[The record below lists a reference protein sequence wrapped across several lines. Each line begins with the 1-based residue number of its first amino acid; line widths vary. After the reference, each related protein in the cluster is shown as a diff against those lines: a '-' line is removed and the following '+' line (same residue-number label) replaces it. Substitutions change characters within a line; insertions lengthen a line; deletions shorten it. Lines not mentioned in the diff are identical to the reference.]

1 MNRLLKIQI
10 LDDDEHVLATLYDFL
25 SYKKYNVISAADDL
39 DDFLSSIYVQKNVRG
54 FDKGKKR
61 RQLKDIQTVSGSATC
76 TTTLARRLF
85 GT

>member
-10 LDDDEHVLATLYDFL
+10 VDDDDHVLATLYDFL
-25 SYKKYNVISAADDL
+25 SYKKCNVISAADDL
-39 DDFLSSIYVQKNVRG
+39 NDFLSRIYVLKNVRG

-61 RQLKDIQTVSGSATC
+61 RQLKDIQPVSGSAPW
-76 TTTLARRLF
+76 TTPPVRRLL

>member
-25 SYKKYNVISAADDL
+25 SYKNCNVISVADDL
-39 DDFLSSIYVQKNVRG
+39 NDFLSRIYVQKNVRG
-54 FDKGKKR
+54 FDKGKKT
-61 RQLKDIQTVSGSATC
+61 RQLKDIQPVSGSATWI
-76 TTTLARRLF
+76 TPPASRLL